1 MPVDHDLYGETRP
14 VPLTDER
21 GWGDTVTGILGD
33 GIDGLDSTTFL
44 QTSGV
49 AVLKPESNVA
59 TPNSL
64 AAGATLTVTHPAH
77 YVVGSGGAVTL
88 SAVTAIADGAVAD
101 QELEIFGTDDTN
113 TVEIPTG
120 ANTLLNGPVTLR
132 SMDCI
137 RLKWNATGSVWREVS
152 RSN

>member
-1 MPVDHDLYGETRP
+1 MVRVE
-14 VPLTDER
+14 
-21 GWGDTVTGILGD
+21 
-33 GIDGLDSTTFL
+33 
-44 QTSGV
+44 
-49 AVLKPESNVA
+49 
-59 TPNSL
+59 
-64 AAGATLTVTHPAH
+64 AAGVR
-77 YVVGSGGAVTL
+77 
-88 SAVTAIADGAVAD
+88 ADHLVVAD